1 MVPLRVLRLSLGVVI
16 TLPPFFIHVALDLLF
31 DSLSSLKA
39 VMFCALLTVS
49 TESYYNITESFVGFF
64 VTRFDGFWL
73 GLLTVSIESFNDIY
87 VMTTPRESCRTRS
100 GTIQPPK
107 AYYIYETI
115 YA

>member
-1 MVPLRVLRLSLGVVI
+1 MVPLRVLRLSLGVVM
-16 TLPPFFIHVALDLLF
+16 TLPPFFIHIALDLLF
-31 DSLSSLKA
+31 SSYYRLY
-39 VMFCALLTVS
+39 LIVS
-49 TESYYNITESFVGFF
+49 TESYYYITESFVGFF

-115 YA
+115 YV